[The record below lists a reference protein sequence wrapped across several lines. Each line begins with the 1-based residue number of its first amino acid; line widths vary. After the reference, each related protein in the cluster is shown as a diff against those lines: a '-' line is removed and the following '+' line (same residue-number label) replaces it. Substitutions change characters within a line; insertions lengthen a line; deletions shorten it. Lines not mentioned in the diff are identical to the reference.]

1 LIPVCRGLKR
11 GAKSSPGASR
21 YQNKMRYPR
30 NIKIFRGG
38 VDAAPFAGLF
48 FATVLFL
55 VLLYSHVFF
64 PGVPIALSDREGPPE
79 ASERTVAVLKDGSV
93 RFLGEVMDFASFRS
107 GLREGVQKG
116 DLPRRVVLETE
127 PGTEERL
134 QKRVEDLLKDAGLSI
149 KLPGTRMELPEDAGF
164 VGAANP
170 VIVVGLNLN
179 GQIFFQH
186 QLIQRAALQRRLA
199 EIVEKWGGKVT
210 LVLQADKQVPLEEI
224 VGLSEVARKAGVHE
238 MRLGTRPPL

>member
-1 LIPVCRGLKR
+1 
-11 GAKSSPGASR
+11 
-21 YQNKMRYPR
+21 MRYPR

-64 PGVPIALSDREGPPE
+64 PGVPIELSDVEGPPE
-79 ASERTVAVLKDGSV
+79 ASARTVAVLKNGNV
-93 RFLGEVMDFASFRS
+93 RFLGETVDMAGFQST
-107 GLREGVQKG
+107 LKEHMQKG
-116 DLPRRVVLETE
+116 DLPRRVVLESE
-127 PGTEERL
+127 PGVDEQL
-134 QKRVEDLLKDAGLSI
+134 PKRVENLLRDAGLSI
-149 KLPGTRMELPEDAGF
+149 KLPGTRMELPDDAGF
-164 VGAANP
+164 VGAPNP

-186 QLIQRAALQRRLA
+186 QLIQRTTLQRRLA
-199 EIVEKWGGKVT
+199 EMVEKWGGDLT
-210 LVLQADKQVPLEEI
+210 LVLQADKQVPFEQVL
-224 VGLSEVARKAGVHE
+224 VLSEVARKAGISR